1 MKAFWL
7 TVAESTIG
15 VLLTF
20 FTLGIF
26 SFSDRSMEF
35 SEIKNKVK
43 NENIKSQI
51 DEALLPL
58 QKHNKETEMF
68 CLMALAVF
76 PSAAFS
82 IRNGIFE
89 NSWGSVLFPLS
100 AGMSIA
106 ASYGIC
112 YAIGRAMSNAAQNKM
127 DRTLTTLKTMAKEGI
142 SDQTVYDTL
151 ALDVAEDYARREI
164 INRRI
169 RIVAYIVFVALGV
182 LFAFAFKG

>member
-1 MKAFWL
+1 MKAFWI

-51 DEALLPL
+51 DGALLPL
-58 QKHNKETEMF
+58 QKHNEEAEMF
-68 CLMALAVF
+68 CLMALIVL
-76 PSAAFS
+76 PGIAFS

-89 NSWGSVLFPLS
+89 SSWGGVLFALIV
-100 AGMSIA
+100 GISIA

-112 YAIGRAMSNAAQNKM
+112 YAIGCAMSNAAQSKI
-127 DRTLTTLKTMAKEGI
+127 DRTLNTLKTMAKEGI

-151 ALDVAEDYARREI
+151 ALDVVEDYARREI
-164 INRRI
+164 LNRRI

-182 LFAFAFKG
+182 LFAFAFK

>member
-15 VLLTF
+15 VLLIFLTF
-20 FTLGIF
+20 VIF

-51 DEALLPL
+51 DGALLPL
-58 QKHNKETEMF
+58 QKHNKDTEMF
-68 CLMALAVF
+68 CLMALVVF

-89 NSWGSVLFPLS
+89 SSWGSVLFPLS

-112 YAIGRAMSNAAQNKM
+112 YAIGRAMSDDVQNKM
-127 DRTLTTLKTMAKEGI
+127 DRTLDTLKTMVKEGI
-142 SDQTVYDTL
+142 NDQTVYDTL
-151 ALDVAEDYARREI
+151 ALNVFEDYARREI

-182 LFAFAFKG
+182 LFAFVFK